1 LDVSIT
7 FAAMKTILITLFI
20 SLSYIANAQEWKERY
35 ITETGDTL
43 TLNSKVKLDTLKVS
57 YNYVLPSKYYPTSDP
72 LKRQPLSVDQYRAN
86 AMYLNVYM
94 KGKTYA
100 IERFTRI
107 PAKDGYKHFAIFM
120 ETSVP
125 MMGNLCSFQ
134 FVVDIDNAIKNKE
147 VEFLK

>member
-1 LDVSIT
+1 
-7 FAAMKTILITLFI
+7 MKTIYTTLFLF
-20 SLSYIANAQEWKERY
+20 LSYFVNAQDWKESY
-35 ITETGDTL
+35 VTETGDTL
-43 TLNSKVKLDTLKVS
+43 TLKTKVRLDTLKVS
-57 YNYVLPSKYYPTSDP
+57 YNYVLPSKYYPTTDP

-107 PAKDGYKHFAIFM
+107 PVKGGYKHFAIFM

-134 FVVDIDNAIKNKE
+134 FVVDIDNAIRNKE